1 VSSSTV
7 TKHKV
12 IGHGAPAARLI
23 PGASLL
29 PNALL
34 RKKPQSVSV
43 DGRYWTET
51 ESPSPQPNPNAFQ
64 LLAQAVLPAP
74 AMRGQRRRLAG
85 LVCADFMCLSF
96 TFMVVSNF
104 RMLAT
109 AIFRQPSSSW
119 TFPAAGLGFVFLQGA
134 MLTLL
139 AYSEGLYRAELM
151 WSPEEQRVV
160 LGKVVGLSTALLALG
175 TYLLES
181 KFISLAALALSAPLN
196 YATMVGCREWQRRV
210 SIRTCGRTARNVL
223 IVGGGRL
230 ARELAACFDGNARS
244 GRQFRGFLVESGPI
258 GGDIRGTIEDLACI
272 ARAEFIDEVVLT
284 DTRDPLLARRVIREA
299 QRNRLDVKIVPD
311 LFGFRPRGVALEDFG
326 DVPVLTLH
334 EETIPASGLLLK
346 RLLDIMGSAAALL
359 LSAPLLSVIALLI
372 KFDSVGAVFY
382 TAPRVGRKG
391 RRFHCYK
398 FRTMVSGA
406 NDLKERLRSDNE
418 REGPFFKIVGDPR
431 ITRAGRFLRRY
442 SLDELPQLWNVL
454 LGDMSLVG
462 PRPHPV
468 DDCEHYDLDDLRRLD
483 VTPGITGLWQVT
495 ARRDPSFE
503 RNMALDL
510 EYIEKWSLGMD
521 LRILLKTVAVVL
533 QGTGA

>member
-51 ESPSPQPNPNAFQ
+51 ESPSPQPDPNAFQ

-160 LGKVVGLSTALLALG
+160 LGKVA
-175 TYLLES
+175 
-181 KFISLAALALSAPLN
+181 SARHVSFGIKVHL
-196 YATMVGCREWQRRV
+196 TRRTRV
-210 SIRTCGRTARNVL
+210 ERTPELRNHGWL
-223 IVGGGRL
+223 PGM
-230 ARELAACFDGNARS
+230 
-244 GRQFRGFLVESGPI
+244 
-258 GGDIRGTIEDLACI
+258 
-272 ARAEFIDEVVLT
+272 AE
-284 DTRDPLLARRVIREA
+284 
-299 QRNRLDVKIVPD
+299 
-311 LFGFRPRGVALEDFG
+311 
-326 DVPVLTLH
+326 
-334 EETIPASGLLLK
+334 
-346 RLLDIMGSAAALL
+346 
-359 LSAPLLSVIALLI
+359 
-372 KFDSVGAVFY
+372 
-382 TAPRVGRKG
+382 
-391 RRFHCYK
+391 
-398 FRTMVSGA
+398 
-406 NDLKERLRSDNE
+406 
-418 REGPFFKIVGDPR
+418 
-431 ITRAGRFLRRY
+431 
-442 SLDELPQLWNVL
+442 
-454 LGDMSLVG
+454 
-462 PRPHPV
+462 
-468 DDCEHYDLDDLRRLD
+468 
-483 VTPGITGLWQVT
+483 TGLDSNMWSHREKRIDSRRRET
-495 ARRDPSFE
+495 CARTRC
-503 RNMALDL
+503 
-510 EYIEKWSLGMD
+510 
-521 LRILLKTVAVVL
+521 LL
-533 QGTGA
+533 